1 MPLWPQAIYFKA
13 SLFEEDTFISFA
25 FALKKEQQQ
34 QNRYGPNC
42 RCKPKIQK
50 ETFERSYHS
59 TASWQRSGFEASG
72 RSPVMSVRVSN
83 GARRPSG
90 EETLTS
96 PLIRSRTLHEGT
108 LVTATGGG
116 GTDTDTSWLPSASQ
130 RLHDGRQH
138 STRDAGFCG
147 PRELLQGIFLGFHLR
162 TLDSY
167 FFKRGTWKRTKGR
180 RQLGVERHVDQ

>member
-1 MPLWPQAIYFKA
+1 M
-13 SLFEEDTFISFA
+13 SFSHS
-25 FALKKEQQQ
+25 FFLKMSD
-34 QNRYGPNC
+34 
-42 RCKPKIQK
+42 
-50 ETFERSYHS
+50 ETENTRSYS
-59 TASWQRSGFEASG
+59 TATWQRSGFEASG
-72 RSPVMSVRVSN
+72 RRPVMSVRVSN

-90 EETLTS
+90 EETLAS

-116 GTDTDTSWLPSASQ
+116 GTDTDKSWLPSASQ

-138 STRDAGFCG
+138 STRDACFCG
-147 PRELLQGIFLGFHLR
+147 PRELLQRNFLGFHLR

-167 FFKRGTWKRTKGR
+167 FFERGTWKRTQGR